1 MKVLI
6 AINSFK
12 ESLKS
17 SEITKIIGKHL
28 SKSSSNFQVI
38 QQPLA
43 DGGTGFMDIMTQA
56 LHGRS
61 VRKKVSGPLG
71 QKQNAVY
78 GMCKEQN
85 TAVIELAQAAGL
97 GLVSSSKRNPMKTT
111 TIGVGQLIRAVIRR
125 GADYILLG
133 IGDSATIDC
142 GIGALSVLGARFL
155 DEHGAQIPLTCS
167 GLLRLEHIDTSCMM
181 KDLMRVRITVAA
193 DVDNILTGKRGA
205 LMYARQKGA
214 TARMLPKINQAL
226 RKFKRVVYKKTG
238 KNLDHIP
245 GSGAAGGVGGAFS
258 ALVNARLI
266 SGFSLVQKAV
276 HLDRLVKQADCVIT
290 GEGMIDCKTHCGKTT
305 IRVMEM
311 ARYYK
316 KPVILVAG
324 DIDNAPVFK
333 NYGVIG
339 MYTLVGRSSKKYA
352 MTHARE
358 LLKDIAQQIGRYLL
372 ETMP

>member
-12 ESLKS
+12 ESLYS
-17 SEITKIIGKHL
+17 YEITKIIAKHL
-28 SKSSSNFQVI
+28 SDLSSHFLAI
-38 QQPLA
+38 EQPLT
-43 DGGTGFMDIMTQA
+43 DGGTGFMQVMTQT
-56 LHGRS
+56 LHGTP
-61 VRKKVSGPLG
+61 VRKKVAGPLG
-71 QKQNAVY
+71 QKRNAVY

-97 GLVSSSKRNPMKTT
+97 CLIPRRKRNPMRATT
-111 TIGVGQLIRAVIRR
+111 VGVGQLIRAAMRK
-125 GADYILLG
+125 GAAHILLG

-142 GIGALSVLGARFL
+142 GMGALSVLGARFL
-155 DEHGAQIPLTCS
+155 DEHGAQIPPTCR

-181 KDLMRVRITVAA
+181 KELIRTHITVAA

-205 LMYARQKGA
+205 LMYAVQKGA
-214 TARMLPKINQAL
+214 TPRMLPVIHQAL

-258 ALVNARLI
+258 ALLGARLI

-290 GEGMIDCKTHCGKTT
+290 GEGMIDRKTHCGKTT

-311 ARYYK
+311 ARHYK

-333 NYGVIG
+333 NYDVIG
-339 MYTLVGRSSKKYA
+339 MYTLTEKRSKTYA

-372 ETMP
+372 EIMP